1 MVEEK
6 RDSGNAIVHEEL
18 LSILG
23 INEGIK
29 FKLYLNVLMAVCWV
43 SQSEFWAPETDIQLL
58 NRWNTKNND
67 LIDTLR
73 IQPIDFT

>member
-29 FKLYLNVLMAVCWV
+29 FKLYLNVLMAVC
-43 SQSEFWAPETDIQLL
+43 
-58 NRWNTKNND
+58 
-67 LIDTLR
+67 
-73 IQPIDFT
+73 